1 MDMKPLTAHSDIS
14 GESRRALIHLKKH
27 YLSLYYKFAIS
38 KKDMP
43 YPLAANLKR
52 DFDEIV
58 ERIHRAEQALQE
70 GREEEARLRITQGE
84 SSLLLVKEKIA
95 ASLRRKNLKLVIEYT
110 THEETK
116 NDGTEEPI

>member
-1 MDMKPLTAHSDIS
+1 
-14 GESRRALIHLKKH
+14 
-27 YLSLYYKFAIS
+27 
-38 KKDMP
+38 MP

>member
-1 MDMKPLTAHSDIS
+1 MKPLTAHSEIS

-27 YLSLYYKFAIS
+27 YLSVYYEFAIR

-52 DFDEIV
+52 EFDEIV
-58 ERIHRAEQALQE
+58 EKIHRAEQALGE

-84 SSLLLVKEKIA
+84 SNLLSVDEKIA
-95 ASLRRKNLKLVIEYT
+95 ASLLRKNLKPVIEYT
-110 THEETK
+110 THEDTR